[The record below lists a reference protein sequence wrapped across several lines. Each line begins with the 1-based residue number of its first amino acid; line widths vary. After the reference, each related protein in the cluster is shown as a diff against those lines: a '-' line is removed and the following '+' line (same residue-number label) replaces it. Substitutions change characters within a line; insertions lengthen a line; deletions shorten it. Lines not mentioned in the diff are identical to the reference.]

1 MEGKKALILSMVPFI
16 FFILLGSI
24 FLGVYFREAFLAR
37 EQLLAMDELEKFG
50 DSDVSGGGHCHVVH
64 VYVTVTRREEAVRL
78 INVLTKLNI
87 SVRSDRI
94 DQRYVNMYGNLRL
107 GDIKRFERMCRE
119 NGWVVSYFN
128 NSKACLEKVL
138 ELQKENE
145 IILEHINDLNPKSQE
160 ILLNVLESNKR
171 KIEEIEKN
179 MNNVADLNIYVD
191 TSLPYTPVEFHGLS
205 VLLAVFGLISAGVY
219 LMWRFS

>member
-1 MEGKKALILSMVPFI
+1 MNSK
-16 FFILLGSI
+16 
-24 FLGVYFREAFLAR
+24 
-37 EQLLAMDELEKFG
+37 KFG

-145 IILEHINDLNPKSQE
+145 IILEHITISTRRARKSCSMSLRA
-160 ILLNVLESNKR
+160 IRGKSKR
-171 KIEEIEKN
+171 
-179 MNNVADLNIYVD
+179 LRR
-191 TSLPYTPVEFHGLS
+191 T
-205 VLLAVFGLISAGVY
+205 
-219 LMWRFS
+219 